1 MLSVPVSPRSE
12 PVRGPGGQLRR
23 DPAPPGQPW
32 NVLSALGM
40 KGDGQA
46 GGSWAGWPG
55 PRGGSPASPLLSSLC
70 PELPQAF
77 TASSGQGRGWGV
89 GWQSLSRLLPSP
101 PPCRGSSDT
110 RGPLNPDFQDSDAC
124 AEASLHPE
132 TPERC
137 LGGGP
142 WVPGFHPGTP
152 RPHPPGGPP
161 LQRTLVN
168 LFRGAWEPAPEGL
181 LAPGL
186 CVGHWVRF
194 TEREPGPGAPSP
206 RQAVVPGSPGLDS
219 AGSGHLGM
227 SRAWTGLD
235 PGGRAEPSGPR
246 VRPGAAV
253 RVGEGPEVDQDGFL
267 VASPTWLNFLN
278 FGLQEFS
285 TLKMLVVCENEEA
298 D

>member
-1 MLSVPVSPRSE
+1 MGGLSGPLTPLGVRLLSVPVSPRSE

-55 PRGGSPASPLLSSLC
+55 PRGGAPPPHSYQASAQSFHRPSRPPLGRGGGGVWAGSLC
-70 PELPQAF
+70 PACSRPLPHAG
-77 TASSGQGRGWGV
+77 AA
-89 GWQSLSRLLPSP
+89 
-101 PPCRGSSDT
+101 DT

-137 LGGGP
+137 LGGCP

-186 CVGHWVRF
+186 RVGHWVRF

-206 RQAVVPGSPGLDS
+206 RQAVAPGSPGLGS
-219 AGSGHLGM
+219 AGSGHLGT
-227 SRAWTGLD
+227 SRARTGLD
-235 PGGRAEPSGPR
+235 PGGRAEPSGLR
-246 VRPGAAV
+246 VRPERLCGW
-253 RVGEGPEVDQDGFL
+253 GKGQ
-267 VASPTWLNFLN
+267 
-278 FGLQEFS
+278 
-285 TLKMLVVCENEEA
+285 K
-298 D
+298 